1 MPALRTACL
10 LFALAAVASG
20 CASTTPKYLRAPSL
34 AAPEPA
40 PQDSRNAYLELIA
53 RMQQQ
58 GAWYAS
64 LAHVDAFR
72 QRYGD
77 RPALRLLQADALRE
91 TGQADA
97 AIALYRELS
106 TGPQA
111 AAAAHGL
118 GLIAAH
124 RADAAGSE
132 HPGPSS
138 PAQGA
143 AYTAR
148 VLDALTAD
156 PEVWSRTAL
165 LLMFDENDGFFDH
178 MPTPSAPSRND
189 DGSLAGKSTLTDA
202 EMAFEYFTYP
212 PATPKQQ
219 TAAGQPFGPGMRV
232 PMWVISPWSRGG
244 WVNSQ
249 VFDHTSA
256 LRFLEQRFGVVEP
269 NISAFRRAVCGD
281 LTSTLNFGA
290 PNSAALP
297 TLPGRTTK
305 TDADGLTTWQE
316 AQPAIAVPTQ
326 QTLAKQAPG
335 TRPSRALPYEL
346 HTSAREDAR
355 ENRVRLLFANASSS
369 QAAAVFHVRASRWTM
384 PGTSRATAASTT
396 CGCWGRT
403 AITAPSRAT

>member
-124 RADAAGSE
+124 RDDDAGSE
-132 HPGPSS
+132 
-138 PAQGA
+138 Q
-143 AYTAR
+143 
-148 VLDALTAD
+148 
-156 PEVWSRTAL
+156 
-165 LLMFDENDGFFDH
+165 
-178 MPTPSAPSRND
+178 
-189 DGSLAGKSTLTDA
+189 SLARATQLEPLNTDYLGDLGYA
-202 EMAFEYFTYP
+202 RLR
-212 PATPKQQ
+212 
-219 TAAGQPFGPGMRV
+219 AGQ
-232 PMWVISPWSRGG
+232 
-244 WVNSQ
+244 
-249 VFDHTSA
+249 FDQA
-256 LRFLEQRFGVVEP
+256 REP
-269 NISAFRRAVCGD
+269 
-281 LTSTLNFGA
+281 
-290 PNSAALP
+290 
-297 TLPGRTTK
+297 
-305 TDADGLTTWQE
+305 
-316 AQPAIAVPTQ
+316 
-326 QTLAKQAPG
+326 LAKALELSPGNAKATANLALWAMLRGDTATAERLAQQANLNED
-335 TRPSRALPYEL
+335 SRRGIQQQAEQIR
-346 HTSAREDAR
+346 ARLQQR
-355 ENRVRLLFANASSS
+355 
-369 QAAAVFHVRASRWTM
+369 QAAAAAREVAATRAVANQPAR
-384 PGTSRATAASTT
+384 PQAAARLAAEARRDLRDERDPQRLPPSMLERFSTPDQPT
-396 CGCWGRT
+396 GNT
-403 AITAPSRAT
+403 P

>member
-124 RADAAGSE
+124 RDDDAGSE
-132 HPGPSS
+132 
-138 PAQGA
+138 Q
-143 AYTAR
+143 
-148 VLDALTAD
+148 
-156 PEVWSRTAL
+156 
-165 LLMFDENDGFFDH
+165 
-178 MPTPSAPSRND
+178 
-189 DGSLAGKSTLTDA
+189 SLARATQLEPLNTDYLGDLGYA
-202 EMAFEYFTYP
+202 RLR
-212 PATPKQQ
+212 
-219 TAAGQPFGPGMRV
+219 AGQ
-232 PMWVISPWSRGG
+232 
-244 WVNSQ
+244 
-249 VFDHTSA
+249 FDQA
-256 LRFLEQRFGVVEP
+256 REP
-269 NISAFRRAVCGD
+269 
-281 LTSTLNFGA
+281 
-290 PNSAALP
+290 
-297 TLPGRTTK
+297 
-305 TDADGLTTWQE
+305 
-316 AQPAIAVPTQ
+316 
-326 QTLAKQAPG
+326 LAKALELSPGNAKATANLALWAVLRGDTATAERLAQQANLNED
-335 TRPSRALPYEL
+335 SRRGIQQQAEQIR
-346 HTSAREDAR
+346 ARLQQR
-355 ENRVRLLFANASSS
+355 
-369 QAAAVFHVRASRWTM
+369 QAAAAAREAAAPRAV
-384 PGTSRATAASTT
+384 ASTPA
-396 CGCWGRT
+396 RPQ
-403 AITAPSRAT
+403 AAARLAAEARRDIRDARDPQRLPPSMLERFSTPDQPTGNTP

>member
-20 CASTTPKYLRAPSL
+20 CASTTPKYLRTPSL

-124 RADAAGSE
+124 RDDDAGSE
-132 HPGPSS
+132 
-138 PAQGA
+138 Q
-143 AYTAR
+143 
-148 VLDALTAD
+148 
-156 PEVWSRTAL
+156 
-165 LLMFDENDGFFDH
+165 
-178 MPTPSAPSRND
+178 
-189 DGSLAGKSTLTDA
+189 SLARATQLEPLNTDYLGDLGYA
-202 EMAFEYFTYP
+202 RLR
-212 PATPKQQ
+212 
-219 TAAGQPFGPGMRV
+219 AGQ
-232 PMWVISPWSRGG
+232 
-244 WVNSQ
+244 
-249 VFDHTSA
+249 FDQA
-256 LRFLEQRFGVVEP
+256 REP
-269 NISAFRRAVCGD
+269 
-281 LTSTLNFGA
+281 
-290 PNSAALP
+290 
-297 TLPGRTTK
+297 
-305 TDADGLTTWQE
+305 
-316 AQPAIAVPTQ
+316 
-326 QTLAKQAPG
+326 LAKALELSPGNAKATANLALWAVLRGDTATAERLAQQANLNED
-335 TRPSRALPYEL
+335 SRRGIQQQAEQIR
-346 HTSAREDAR
+346 ARLQQR
-355 ENRVRLLFANASSS
+355 
-369 QAAAVFHVRASRWTM
+369 QAAAAAREAAAPRAV
-384 PGTSRATAASTT
+384 ASTPA
-396 CGCWGRT
+396 RPQ
-403 AITAPSRAT
+403 AAARLAAEARRDIRDARDPQRLPPSMLERFSTPDQPTGNTP